1 MRTFYRNAPIIIG
14 AGALLVLLIAPA
26 PHWLNAEEPVV
37 TGSLVIDTEN
47 GKQPARLAELRAR
60 LDGSDRNVALN
71 ALQLALN
78 ELDDGGS
85 LVWRRSSRGLAGVI
99 KPVSAFRDN
108 AGRVCRHL
116 SYSLSLGTY
125 VREIEGVACRQS
137 DGRWSLAG

>member
-1 MRTFYRNAPIIIG
+1 
-14 AGALLVLLIAPA
+14 
-26 PHWLNAEEPVV
+26 
-37 TGSLVIDTEN
+37 
-47 GKQPARLAELRAR
+47 
-60 LDGSDRNVALN
+60 
-71 ALQLALN
+71 
-78 ELDDGGS
+78 
-85 LVWRRSSRGLAGVI
+85 VWRRSSRGLAGVI